1 MKIVIAPDSFKESL
15 SALEV
20 ANAIEQGLKQVI
32 PDCDIVKIPVADGG
46 EGTVQSMV
54 DATGGSIVS
63 LEVMGPLGH
72 RVQAHY
78 GILGEG
84 ILGEG
89 ILSAAINTSSA
100 SVSRADPTN
109 KSPHR
114 GAIAVIEMAS
124 ASGLHHVPREQRNPL
139 LTTSYG
145 TGELICDALN
155 RGIKHIILGLG
166 GSATNDGGAGM
177 AQALDILLLDSQG
190 KTLPSGGAALANLA
204 QIDMT
209 NAHPLLSQCTFE
221 VACDVDNPLCGERG
235 ASAIFGPQKGA
246 TPAMAKQLDTALAHY
261 ADVIAQSGMS
271 DQREHAG
278 AGAAGGMG
286 LGVMAFLN
294 AKLKPGV
301 EIVMQIVGLADK
313 IRGADIVITGEGRID
328 GQTVFGK
335 TPMGVLKQ
343 AKLQGIPTIGIAGC
357 LGDNANAILDHGMAA
372 IFPIIPH
379 LSPLDDVLANAK
391 LNLSN
396 TARNI
401 GAVLM
406 LGQR

>member
-15 SALEV
+15 SALDV
-20 ANAIEQGLKQVI
+20 ANAIEQGLTQVI
-32 PDCDIVKIPVADGG
+32 PDCEIVKIPVADGG

-54 DATGGSIVS
+54 DATGGSIVN

-72 RVQAHY
+72 KVKAHY
-78 GILGEG
+78 GILGQQAQG
-84 ILGEG
+84 
-89 ILSAAINTSSA
+89 T
-100 SVSRADPTN
+100 
-109 KSPHR
+109 
-114 GAIAVIEMAS
+114 IAVIEMAS
-124 ASGLHHVPREQRNPL
+124 ASGLHHVPRDQRNPL

-177 AQALDILLLDSQG
+177 VQALDILLLDKQG
-190 KTLPSGGAALANLA
+190 KTLSAGGAALSQLA
-204 QIDMT
+204 SIDMSH
-209 NAHPLLSQCTFE
+209 AHPLLKECTFE

-246 TPAMAKQLDTALAHY
+246 TPEMVSTLDAALSHY
-261 ADVIAQSGMS
+261 ADVIAQSGVT
-271 DQREHAG
+271 DHRNQAG

-286 LGVMAFLN
+286 LGVMAFLG
-294 AKLKPGV
+294 AELKPGV
-301 EIVMQIVGLADK
+301 EIVMQTVGLADK
-313 IRGADIVITGEGRID
+313 IRGADLVITGEGRID
-328 GQTVFGK
+328 GQTIFGK

-343 AKLQGIPTIGIAGC
+343 AQLQNIPTIGIAGC
-357 LGDNANAILDHGMAA
+357 LGDNANAVLEQGMAA

-391 LNLSN
+391 TNLTN